1 RRRPASARSAATS
14 HRSVRSDS
22 RPDRATPQYDV
33 MHGLRLLRFWH
44 DGRLTST
51 KRHDDRAVMFNDRP
65 GAFWPDAAA
74 TRPDHLPTV
83 MPAQRHLAVTRRGPP
98 PSRAF
103 MFFFAVLFRACR
115 GMDAGQIR

>member
-1 RRRPASARSAATS
+1 
-14 HRSVRSDS
+14 
-22 RPDRATPQYDV
+22 
-33 MHGLRLLRFWH
+33 
-44 DGRLTST
+44 
-51 KRHDDRAVMFNDRP
+51 MFNDRP

-103 MFFFAVLFRACR
+103 MFFFAVLS
-115 GMDAGQIR
+115 GHAGAWMPGKSGDNSENTGSR